1 MTHPPI
7 NWTIKKLGDI
17 CFTTSGGTPNR
28 KRTDFYNGSIPW
40 VKSGELVGGIITRTE
55 ESITDEALQ
64 NSSAKVFPCG
74 TLLIALYGATIGKL
88 AFLGIEA
95 ATNQAV
101 CGIYKCAAL
110 NQKYLYYFLS
120 LQRPALI
127 KLGIGGA
134 QPNISQTILK
144 DIPIPYPPLPEQERI
159 VARIEEL
166 FSDLDKGVEA
176 LQTIKAQLKVYRQAV
191 LKEAFDP
198 KSGWVLKTSA
208 EIGEVNLGRQ
218 RSPKN
223 VSNNYPTKYIRAANI
238 TEQGLNLSDLLE
250 MEFTPSE
257 RQKYTLVQGDIVLS
271 EASGSIRQVGKP
283 AIWKNEIEGCCFQ
296 NTVIRHRVNGANP
309 QYVFWYYKYCYVSG
323 LFSKIVGGVGINHIG
338 AKNFSE
344 LVVPLAPREE
354 QNRIVAEIESRLSVC
369 DKIEQTVDESLAKA
383 ESLRQSIFKKAFEG
397 RL

>member
-1 MTHPPI
+1 MSGVARFDLWRKSELPEVSNISTGKFDANHSEDNGKYRFYTCSSKFQFCSTKSFSGKSIIVPG
-7 NWTIKKLGDI
+7 NGDI
-17 CFTTSGGTPNR
+17 GLVFYYDGDFEAYQ
-28 KRTDFYNGSIPW
+28 RTYVINNI
-40 VKSGELVGGIITRTE
+40 KIH
-55 ESITDEALQ
+55 
-64 NSSAKVFPCG
+64 AKF
-74 TLLIALYGATIGKL
+74 
-88 AFLGIEA
+88 
-95 ATNQAV
+95 
-101 CGIYKCAAL
+101 
-110 NQKYLYYFLS
+110 LYYHMLLHWRERNADKQFGSTVRYVRMQNFTSYS
-120 LQRPALI
+120 LL
-127 KLGIGGA
+127 
-134 QPNISQTILK
+134 
-144 DIPIPYPPLPEQERI
+144 YPPLPEQERI

-191 LKEAFDP
+191 LKEAFEP
-198 KSGWVLKTSA
+198 KSGWALKTSA

-238 TEQGLNLSDLLE
+238 TEQGLDLSDVLE

-309 QYVFWYYKYCYVSG
+309 QYIFWYYKYCYVSG

-344 LVVPLAPREE
+344 LVVPLAPRQE

-369 DKIEQTVDESLAKA
+369 EKIEQTVDETLAKA
-383 ESLRQSIFKKAFEG
+383 ESLRQSILKKAFEG